1 MKQNIQLLNQM
12 KKSGKNSKMFNSME
26 AIVES
31 TGALVYVIDL
41 VSYEIIY
48 ANERCIEEFGKV
60 KGKTCYKSLQKGQDS
75 PCSFCPL
82 QQQDIMPSSLPIGTT
97 YQWENKNSINHNHYM
112 FTDRIMLWEDGRWK
126 KSKSWNRHK

>member
-12 KKSGKNSKMFNSME
+12 KKSGKISKMSNSME

-41 VSYEIIY
+41 VTYEIIY
-48 ANERCIEEFGKV
+48 ANKKCIEEFGKV
-60 KGKTCYKSLQKGQDS
+60 KGTTCYKSLQKGQDS
-75 PCSFCPL
+75 PCTFCPL

-97 YQWENKNSINHNHYM
+97 YQWEN
-112 FTDRIMLWEDGRWK
+112 EA
-126 KSKSWNRHK
+126 